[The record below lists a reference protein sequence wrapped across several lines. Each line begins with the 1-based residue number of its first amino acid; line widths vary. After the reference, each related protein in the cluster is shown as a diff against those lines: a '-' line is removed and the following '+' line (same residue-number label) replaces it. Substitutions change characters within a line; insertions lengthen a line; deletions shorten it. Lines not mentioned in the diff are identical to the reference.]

1 MTSNA
6 GLVVSAPCSGSGKTL
21 VTRALIG
28 ALRCRGLVVQPFK
41 AGPDYIDPQFHGG
54 RRGSVNLDPF
64 LASAPHLQY
73 LFTHYGAGADVCIVE
88 GMMGLF
94 DGWAGAQGSTAE
106 VAKDLDLPVL
116 LVVDV
121 SGQGYSLGALL
132 KGFASFDAGLQ
143 VGGVLLNKVGSI
155 RHERMLRQACAD
167 AGVPC
172 WGCLP
177 RSKDLAVPSRYL
189 GLDLTGQAGEEEACG
204 RWLEGHVDVEG
215 LLQVAGGFSAA
226 PASTARG
233 LHPQVTSHAT
243 GASSPQTAG
252 TRSPH
257 FVVARTK
264 DDAFSFLYR
273 EHLDKLSALGR
284 VSFIDPEEEGE
295 LPSDTDLLY
304 LPGGYP
310 ERHGAALE
318 AARHLRASVKAYA
331 DGGGRVLAECG
342 GMIYL
347 CERLLTD
354 EGAYSL
360 CGVLPCTVSARQA
373 DRHLSLGYRRLV
385 FPMEMELRGHEFH
398 YTQFAGAVPPSD
410 VVVRDAMGN
419 VVPTPVFHRGGV
431 IASYTHLYWGELS
444 SPMDLFEGA

>member
-1 MTSNA
+1 MEKHA

-28 ALRCRGLVVQPFK
+28 ALRRRGLVVQPFK
-41 AGPDYIDPQFHGG
+41 AGPDYIDPHFHGG
-54 RRGSVNLDPF
+54 GRESVNLDPF
-64 LASAPHLQY
+64 LASAPHLRH
-73 LFTHYGAGADVCIVE
+73 LFAHYGAGADVCLVE

-94 DGWAGAQGSTAE
+94 DGWDGARGSTAE
-106 VAKDLDLPVL
+106 VAKGLGLPVF

-143 VGGVLLNKVGSI
+143 VGGVLLNKVGSA

-172 WGCLP
+172 RGCLP

-204 RWLEGHVDVEG
+204 RWLEEHADVEG

-226 PASTARG
+226 PA
-233 LHPQVTSHAT
+233 T
-243 GASSPQTAG
+243 GASHPPAVG

-264 DDAFSFLYR
+264 DDAFSFIYK

-310 ERHGAALE
+310 ERHGAKLE
-318 AARHLRASVKAYA
+318 AAHHLRASVKAYA
-331 DGGGRVLAECG
+331 EGGGRVLAECG

-354 EGAYSL
+354 EGEYAL

-373 DRHLSLGYRRLV
+373 DRHLSLGYRRLS
-385 FPMEMELRGHEFH
+385 FPGGAELRGHEFH
-398 YTQFAGAVPPSD
+398 YTQFAGEVPPSD
-410 VVVRDAMGN
+410 VVVRDALGN
-419 VVPTPVFHRGGV
+419 IVPTPVFRRGGV
-431 IASYTHLYWGELS
+431 IASYTHLYWGELP
-444 SPMDLFEGA
+444 SPMLLFGGA